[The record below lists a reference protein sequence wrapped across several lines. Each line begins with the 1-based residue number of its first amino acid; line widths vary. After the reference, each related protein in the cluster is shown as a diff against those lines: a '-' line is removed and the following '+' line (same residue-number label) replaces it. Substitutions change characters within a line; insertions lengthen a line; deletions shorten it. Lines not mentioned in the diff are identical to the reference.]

1 MNTTSCSTAAEA
13 YCKMYNL
20 WKRLSPLEAAAM
32 SESDSA
38 YTANNPPGA
47 GLETRPDDHPDTSG
61 TVIPVLYTP
70 TDGEAL
76 GAHALLHT
84 PIANEDYTFAAE
96 SSQLSQSGNE
106 LLEATPTSFTP
117 PLGSPPATLIN
128 DAPDV
133 FYTDTLFKTIH
144 HACPIWDEIFSVSG
158 GISNAESLTTPG
170 VFPPIGVDV
179 QRSIWNLRQSHQEVA
194 SRYANSD
201 PVLLSSASDPNSARP
216 WTGPEKIALSVFI
229 GPSHPLTGQLAY
241 LISTQRLAV
250 IRSVLSRIQEAMD
263 TDGIPANP
271 SRYSTTA
278 GDNPASLLQAVIA
291 HIRMSLSLYGEPRM
305 DVCLPLLHL
314 QNKYILSNILLNT
327 LENPVNYTG
336 GIFDYVY
343 LREAVLGMYSLC
355 RHPLTAFT
363 DLREHLPYRCSE
375 APGFSSHVIV
385 VSPPQPFFIL
395 PLAYITKISGLLDF
409 WAVELLMP
417 IMQGTLTNGAMQ
429 PTILDFSV
437 PHTLAVFCGYQD
449 RASAHALK
457 FLNTTVSKPK
467 AHQHRV
473 PLTSR
478 TTTPKM
484 HPVNILFGT
493 TLLEPHWFSGLVTE
507 KTMWRSIPNVTNV
520 DPGTDIRNPDSQ
532 HPTWTR
538 YKLCVEQERRDCDL
552 NAKHFRLLC
561 TNDAQLYGHFR
572 PDSTSF
578 EAL

>member
-1 MNTTSCSTAAEA
+1 
-13 YCKMYNL
+13 
-20 WKRLSPLEAAAM
+20 
-32 SESDSA
+32 
-38 YTANNPPGA
+38 
-47 GLETRPDDHPDTSG
+47 
-61 TVIPVLYTP
+61 
-70 TDGEAL
+70 EAL

-84 PIANEDYTFAAE
+84 PIANEDYTFVAE

-106 LLEATPTSFTP
+106 LPEATPTSFTP

-133 FYTDTLFKTIH
+133 FYTDTLFKTIR

-158 GISNAESLTTPG
+158 GISNAESLTTLG

-216 WTGPEKIALSVFI
+216 WTGPEKIALFRFHWPLPSADGTSVELKEVLI
-229 GPSHPLTGQLAY
+229 LLNLGSIESPCPLFVFFLAY
-241 LISTQRLAV
+241 LVSTQRLAA

-263 TDGIPANP
+263 TDSIPANP

-291 HIRMSLSLYGEPRM
+291 HIRTSLSLYGEPRM

-363 DLREHLPYRCSE
+363 DLREHPPYRCSE

-395 PLAYITKISGLLDF
+395 PLASIANISGLLDF

-417 IMQGTLTNGAMQ
+417 IVQGTLTNGAVQ

-437 PHTLAVFCGYQD
+437 PHTLAVFRGYQD
-449 RASAHALK
+449 RASARALK
-457 FLNTTVSKPK
+457 FLNTTASKPK

-538 YKLCVEQERRDCDL
+538 YKLCVEQGRRDCDL
-552 NAKHFRLLC
+552 NDKHFRLLR

-572 PDSTSF
+572 PDGTSF